1 MDNLLTL
8 LKTKPMTSAFKNR
21 MAALMLAILASPV
34 VALAQEKGPTPPW
47 KNVVSADDTFI
58 FYVLAAF
65 AVLLLILIWVVSG
78 VTKGLT
84 SDSTIWK
91 SKWNANAVIGLVAM
105 GSLFSFPSAALAAG
119 TTTEVA
125 TPWFEMSD
133 GLFWIM
139 LFLNMFLAGILFLML
154 YNLNLLIQALRPASE
169 VQEATIFEK
178 LEKVLT
184 ASVPIEREAD
194 IMTDH
199 SYDGIRELDN
209 RLPPWW
215 VYMFYATIF
224 FAVVYLY
231 HFQVS
236 PIPGLDKLI
245 LLGPVEK
252 GTQIDQY
259 NLAMA
264 EADSAKAQFLA
275 TSANAVDE
283 NSVTLLTDA
292 ASLAKGAETFKSLC
306 VACHSA
312 NAAGAPNSVGPN
324 LTDEFWI
331 HGGGIKNIF
340 KTVKYGVPEK
350 GMISWEAQLSP
361 SQMQQV
367 GSWIWSLQGSAPAG
381 GKEPQGDKWVDAGIV
396 PSASDSASVATDTTA
411 VAVSK

>member
-1 MDNLLTL
+1 
-8 LKTKPMTSAFKNR
+8 MTSVFKNR

-34 VALAQEKGPTPPW
+34 ATLAQEKDSTTPW
-47 KNVVSADDTFI
+47 KNVVNADDTFV
-58 FYVLAAF
+58 FYVLLGLAI
-65 AVLLLILIWVVSG
+65 LLVVLIWVVSS

-84 SDSTIWK
+84 SDSSIWK
-91 SKWNANAVIGLVAM
+91 NKWTANSVVALLAST
-105 GSLFSFPSAALAAG
+105 SLFAFPNAALAAG
-119 TTTEVA
+119 ETAV
-125 TPWFEMSD
+125 TPLFEMSD
-133 GLFWIM
+133 SLFWIM
-139 LFLNMFLAGILFLML
+139 ILLNMFLVGILFLML
-154 YNLNLLIQALRPASE
+154 YNLSLLIHALRPATQVE
-169 VQEATIFEK
+169 EPTLFEK

-184 ASVPIEREAD
+184 ASVPMEREAD

-231 HFQVS
+231 HFQIS

-275 TSANAVDE
+275 TSATAVDE

-306 VACHSA
+306 IACHSA

-324 LTDEFWI
+324 LIDQFWI
-331 HGGGIKNIF
+331 HGGGIQNIF
-340 KTVKYGVPEK
+340 KTIKYGVAEK

-361 SQMQQV
+361 LQMQEV
-367 GSWIWSLQGSAPAG
+367 SSWIWSLQGTTAAG
-381 GKEPQGDKWVDAGIV
+381 GKDPQGDKWVDTGMVTTAT
-396 PSASDSASVATDTTA
+396 DSTAVTTDTTA
-411 VAVSK
+411 AAVSK